1 MLGVSV
7 SVTKV
12 EDRKIYDY
20 DLFIFR
26 SLLLASHS
34 LLFRSILSDVLSN
47 ADDITVVTNICSNHL
62 KIIAK
67 FALTGTVENIV
78 EDEFKWLSETFKCLG
93 IDLNYLSFSKELV
106 SKEEK
111 IDEGDLNLE
120 DVTDFMFDRE
130 KVKPK
135 R

>member
-1 MLGVSV
+1 M
-7 SVTKV
+7 
-12 EDRKIYDY
+12 
-20 DLFIFR
+20 
-26 SLLLASHS
+26 
-34 LLFRSILSDVLSN
+34 LSDFALSN
-47 ADDITVVTNICSNHL
+47 PDDITVVTNICSNHL